1 MRSLLGVVALSVLLG
16 APAARAEA
24 PNISIKEY
32 AFSPVQ
38 LTVAAGT
45 QVTWTNYDQVPHTIV
60 EEGKKFHSPA
70 LDTNDSYSFVLTQPG
85 TYRYF
90 CSLHPQMVGTITVV
104 KGG

>member
-1 MRSLLGVVALSVLLG
+1 MALSVLLG

-24 PNISIKEY
+24 PSISIKEY
-32 AFSPVQ
+32 AFSPAQ

-45 QVTWTNYDQVPHTIV
+45 KITWTNHDQVPHTIV
-60 EEGKKFHSPA
+60 DEGKKFRSPA

>member
-1 MRSLLGVVALSVLLG
+1 MRPLLGVVALSVLLG
-16 APAARAEA
+16 APAARAEEA
-24 PNISIKEY
+24 NVTIKEY
-32 AFSPVQ
+32 AYGPAQ

-45 QVTWTNYDQVPHTIV
+45 KVTWTNHDQVPHTVV
-60 EEGKKFHSPA
+60 EEGKKFRSAA

-104 KGG
+104 KEK